1 MQTNA
6 TYSGISAKIR
16 AMSANLISSHMYEE
30 ITTLSS
36 VPEFTAY
43 LCEKTTYGSYLKKA
57 DARLLHRGEIETF
70 LSRGVYE
77 DFKKLYRFAD
87 NNQRKYL
94 DLYFKSF
101 EIEMLKK
108 CIRHIYNSKDKENDI
123 LYSDDFFL
131 AHSGLNFH
139 QLSAASD
146 INGLID
152 LLDGSEYRETI
163 SIVAAYP
170 GSSVFD
176 YDLALNTYYYQNIWR
191 TLNRKCT
198 GCEADVLIKIYGTRI
213 DMLNLASIYRGK
225 FHFRLDNAKVLELT
239 IPCNYKIKEKDISG
253 LVSCVSTEEFNSILC
268 RSYYGKH
275 FGIENS
281 ELLMKMYEYV
291 SYAIDMKTTKEH
303 PYSIAAVFSYLAAKE
318 DERKKLTRALESIRY
333 GLNQRQILEYINGG
347 LK

>member
-123 LYSDDFFL
+123 LYY
-131 AHSGLNFH
+131 N
-139 QLSAASD
+139 
-146 INGLID
+146 NGEWV
-152 LLDGSEYRETI
+152 S
-163 SIVAAYP
+163 
-170 GSSVFD
+170 
-176 YDLALNTYYYQNIWR
+176 
-191 TLNRKCT
+191 
-198 GCEADVLIKIYGTRI
+198 
-213 DMLNLASIYRGK
+213 
-225 FHFRLDNAKVLELT
+225 
-239 IPCNYKIKEKDISG
+239 KDKA
-253 LVSCVSTEEFNSILC
+253 EEFDWYNAENTARELIHDGV
-268 RSYYGKH
+268 RVT
-275 FGIENS
+275 IEN
-281 ELLMKMYEYV
+281 K
-291 SYAIDMKTTKEH
+291 
-303 PYSIAAVFSYLAAKE
+303 
-318 DERKKLTRALESIRY
+318 
-333 GLNQRQILEYINGG
+333 
-347 LK
+347 